1 MEILEIFDALYSS
14 DEYSEAKK
22 SLIYEKVLGSDGF
35 APEFLKYC
43 DFDNMLL
50 GYVNKLWLARKHHP
64 DQWSKSDME
73 PLLKPGDLSL
83 IDNYRY

>member
-22 SLIYEKVLGSDGF
+22 SLIYEKALGFDGF
-35 APEFLKYC
+35 APEFLKYS

-50 GYVNKLWLARKHHP
+50 GYVSKLWLARKHHP
-64 DQWSKSDME
+64 GQWSKSDME
-73 PLLKPGDLSL
+73 PLVKPGDLSL
-83 IDNYRY
+83 INNYR